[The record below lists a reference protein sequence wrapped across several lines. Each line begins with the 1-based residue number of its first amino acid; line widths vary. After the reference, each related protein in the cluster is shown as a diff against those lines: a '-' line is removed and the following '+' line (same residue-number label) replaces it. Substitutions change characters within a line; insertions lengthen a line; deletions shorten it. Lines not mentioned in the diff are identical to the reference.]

1 MNPGK
6 SKDKIYIVAG
16 AIAKEKLN
24 PWRRGR
30 KMSLAKTYLY
40 QPSLSRYPL
49 TLGEGV
55 KLLFKINQG
64 RMQT

>member
-6 SKDKIYIVAG
+6 SKNKIYIVAG
-16 AIAKEKLN
+16 ARAKKNSTLG
-24 PWRRGR
+24 RRGR

-55 KLLFKINQG
+55 ETLFKINQG